1 MATSG
6 ELSAQIKVFQEEKA
20 KKEAK
25 LKALRSGEVKQVTR
39 EEVEKCQREWA
50 YWGKK
55 RILRKRAFEEV
66 EGRLIEAG
74 KTREEIWEGAGVE
87 GEVEGL

>member
-1 MATSG
+1 MATSS
-6 ELSAQIKVFQEEKA
+6 ELSAQIKDFQEEKA

-25 LKALRSGEVKQVTR
+25 LEGLRSGEVKQVTR
-39 EEVEKCQREWA
+39 EEVEGCEREWA

-55 RILRKRAFEEV
+55 RVLRKRAFEEV
-66 EGRLIEAG
+66 EGRLMEVG
-74 KTREEIWEGAGVE
+74 KTREEIWEGAGAE